1 MAKRKEDAKLMD
13 ARALTKI
20 VMQFSNDIID
30 LKKEVNYINQQ
41 LQKLRVVVA
50 DLQIDVKMME
60 VNKNGK
66 VGAAGD
72 HSAD

>member
-1 MAKRKEDAKLMD
+1 MAKRKEDEKLMD
-13 ARALTKI
+13 ARELTKI

-50 DLQIDVKMME
+50 DLQIDVKMMQSDE
-60 VNKNGK
+60 K
-66 VGAAGD
+66 
-72 HSAD
+72 